1 MDMVL
6 WNAILSFLTG
16 LVLLLIKSQW
26 DELRRIQILLN
37 KTREEIARD
46 NITKEEI
53 DKISVHLDQRFNKL
67 EQKIDNMM
75 QRSNHA

>member
-1 MDMVL
+1 MEMVL

-16 LVLLLIKSQW
+16 LLLLLLKMMW
-26 DELRRIQILLN
+26 NELTRIQILIN
-37 KTREEIARD
+37 KTREEVARD

-53 DKISVHLDQRFNKL
+53 DRISAHLDQRFNKL

-75 QRSNHA
+75 QKG